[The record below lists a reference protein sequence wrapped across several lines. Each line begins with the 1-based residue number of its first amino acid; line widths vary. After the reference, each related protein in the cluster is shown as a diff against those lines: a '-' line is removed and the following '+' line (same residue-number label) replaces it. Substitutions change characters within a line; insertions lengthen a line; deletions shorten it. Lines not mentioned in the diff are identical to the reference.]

1 MNYSQILNLFLIII
15 GGFIAFYAQSMD
27 TQNVYL
33 LVGGIILLML
43 GLYRISRN
51 IPSKFDEPEDD
62 NLNEDE

>member
-1 MNYSQILNLFLIII
+1 MNFSRIISFALIVF
-15 GGFIAFYAQSMD
+15 GGFIAFYAQSKD

-33 LVGGIILLML
+33 LVGGIILLMI

-62 NLNEDE
+62 NLNEEE